1 MSAGEDVD
9 GSAAPLIEHLKELR
23 NRILIS
29 VAVLTVTCVIGYLLW
44 IPIFHI
50 LTVPMCEAMANE
62 GQKCQFVL
70 IKLQEGF
77 FVAIKIA
84 VWAGFAMAFPIIAV
98 QLWRFVAPG
107 LYRNEKQAFL
117 PFLLASPAMFMAGAA
132 FAYYLILPGAFA
144 FFLSYQGD
152 FGAAMNPGAVA
163 PAVPAA
169 PSALAEAPA
178 GVVYQGS
185 VESFLSLTM
194 QFVMAFGLCFQLP
207 VLLTLMG
214 KAGMISASGLRATRK
229 YAVVGILAI
238 AAVVTP
244 PDVMS
249 QVIMFLAVYPLYEAS
264 ILLISRFEK
273 TREAQAR
280 ADGTWVD
287 EDEEGAA

>member
-1 MSAGEDVD
+1 MSATDDVD
-9 GSAAPLIEHLKELR
+9 NSAAPLIEHLKELR

-29 VAVLTVTCVIGYLLW
+29 VGVLLVTCIIGYLLW

-50 LTVPMCEAMANE
+50 LSVPMCEAMAAE

-77 FVAIKIA
+77 FVAVKIA
-84 VWAGFAMAFPIIAV
+84 VWAGFAMAFPIIAY

-107 LYRNEKQAFL
+107 LYKNEKAAFL
-117 PFLLASPAMFMAGAA
+117 PFLLASPAMFIAGAA

-152 FGAAMNPGAVA
+152 FGAAMNPDALPSDVA
-163 PAVPAA
+163 TAA
-169 PSALAEAPA
+169 TDA
-178 GVVYQGS
+178 GVMYQGS

-214 KAGMISASGLRATRK
+214 KAGMISSAGLRATRK
-229 YAVVGILAI
+229 YAVVAILAI
-238 AAVVTP
+238 AAVATP

-249 QVIMFLAVYPLYEAS
+249 QLIMFFAVYPLYEVS

-273 TREAQAR
+273 TREAQER

-287 EDEEGAA
+287 EDEDAA

>member
-1 MSAGEDVD
+1 MSHTDDVEA
-9 GSAAPLIEHLKELR
+9 SSAPLIEHLKELR

-29 VAVLTVTCVIGYLLW
+29 VAVLGVGCLVGYLLW
-44 IPIFHI
+44 IPIFHVLSI
-50 LTVPMCEAMANE
+50 PMCNAMADY

-77 FVAIKIA
+77 FVAVKIA
-84 VWAGFAMAFPIIAV
+84 VWAGFAMSFPVIAF

-107 LYRNEKQAFL
+107 LYRNEKSAFL
-117 PFLLASPAMFMAGAA
+117 PFMLASPAMFIAGAA
-132 FAYYLILPGAFA
+132 FAYYMILPGAFH

-152 FGAAMNPGAVA
+152 FAKAMNPGAAPVA
-163 PAVPAA
+163 PSITSAA
-169 PSALAEAPA
+169 A
-178 GVVYQGS
+178 GVLYQGS

-194 QFVMAFGLCFQLP
+194 QFIMAFGLCFQLP

-229 YAVVGILAI
+229 YAVVAILTV
-238 AAVVTP
+238 AAVATP

-249 QVIMFLAVYPLYEAS
+249 QLIMFFAIYPLYELS
-264 ILLISRFEK
+264 IWMISGFEK
-273 TREAQAR
+273 KREAQER

-287 EDEEGAA
+287 PEE

>member
-1 MSAGEDVD
+1 MSATDDVD
-9 GSAAPLIEHLKELR
+9 SSAAPLIEHLKELR

-29 VAVLTVTCVIGYLLW
+29 VGVLLVTCIIGYLLW
-44 IPIFHI
+44 IPIFHV
-50 LTVPMCEAMANE
+50 LSVPMCEAMAAE

-84 VWAGFAMAFPIIAV
+84 VWAGFALAFPIIAY

-107 LYRNEKQAFL
+107 LYRNEKAAFL
-117 PFLLASPAMFMAGAA
+117 PFLLASPAMFIAGAA

-152 FGAAMNPGAVA
+152 FGAAMNPD
-163 PAVPAA
+163 AVPAA
-169 PSALAEAPA
+169 KDAATAATDA
-178 GVVYQGS
+178 GVMYQGS

-194 QFVMAFGLCFQLP
+194 QFVMAFGICFQLP

-229 YAVVGILAI
+229 YAVVAILAVAAI
-238 AAVVTP
+238 ATP

-249 QVIMFLAVYPLYEAS
+249 QLIMFFAVYPLYEVS

-273 TREAQAR
+273 TREAQDR

-287 EDEEGAA
+287 EDEDAV